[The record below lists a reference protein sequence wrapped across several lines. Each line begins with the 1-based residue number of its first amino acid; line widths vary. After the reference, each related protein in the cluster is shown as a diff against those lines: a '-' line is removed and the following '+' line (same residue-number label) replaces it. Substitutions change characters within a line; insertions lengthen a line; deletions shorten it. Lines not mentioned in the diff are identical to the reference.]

1 MTNFTDI
8 RDFLRAHCARYPEL
22 ALQDVF
28 KALYQSTFGW
38 EHLIDDRDA
47 AQRAAPNGD
56 GILRL
61 AHIRAEAARSGD
73 RISELVELLSGDYC
87 RVHLGVLRDGLSA
100 ETFARLF
107 ALSARH
113 EECGREKLEAML
125 TALQTMADA
134 GELPFS
140 AQETAEAVER
150 WRKDGFPPLHHSE
163 IFRQNYA
170 PAYRVLRRDF
180 ARALPLF
187 ARIDCLTAEK
197 DRVLVAI
204 EGGSA
209 SGKTTL
215 GELLQNVYGCPVFHM
230 DDFFLR
236 PEQRTEARFAQ
247 PGGNVD
253 RERFLEEV
261 LIPLR
266 EGRPVDYRR
275 FDCATFT
282 IAPPQRI
289 KAGTL
294 NIVEGAYS
302 MHPDLAPYYDLSV
315 FLPISAEKQRER
327 ILKRNAPAHAK
338 QFFDRWIPFEQRYFD
353 ALDVRNRCDL
363 ILSADD

>member
-1 MTNFTDI
+1 
-8 RDFLRAHCARYPEL
+8 
-22 ALQDVF
+22 
-28 KALYQSTFGW
+28 
-38 EHLIDDRDA
+38 
-47 AQRAAPNGD
+47 
-56 GILRL
+56 
-61 AHIRAEAARSGD
+61 
-73 RISELVELLSGDYC
+73 
-87 RVHLGVLRDGLSA
+87 
-100 ETFARLF
+100 
-107 ALSARH
+107 
-113 EECGREKLEAML
+113 
-125 TALQTMADA
+125 MADA

-187 ARIDCLTAEK
+187 ARIDHLTAEK
-197 DRVLVAI
+197 SRVLVAI

-236 PEQRTEARFAQ
+236 PEQRTEARFTQ

-289 KAGTL
+289 EAGTL

-315 FLPISAEKQRER
+315 FLSISAERQHER

-353 ALDVRNRCDL
+353 ALDVRNRYDL

>member
-28 KALYQSTFGW
+28 KALYQSTFGC
-38 EHLIDDRDA
+38 EHLIADPSA
-47 AQRAAPNGD
+47 AAD
-56 GILRL
+56 Y
-61 AHIRAEAARSGD
+61 IRAEAARSGD
-73 RISELVELLSGDYC
+73 RISELVELLGGDYC
-87 RVHLGVLRDGLSA
+87 RVHLGILQDGLNA

-140 AQETAEAVER
+140 AQETAEAVET
-150 WRKDGFPPLHHSE
+150 WRRDGFPPLHHSE

-180 ARALPLF
+180 A
-187 ARIDCLTAEK
+187 
-197 DRVLVAI
+197 
-204 EGGSA
+204 
-209 SGKTTL
+209 
-215 GELLQNVYGCPVFHM
+215 
-230 DDFFLR
+230 
-236 PEQRTEARFAQ
+236 
-247 PGGNVD
+247 

>member
-1 MTNFTDI
+1 MHRHF
-8 RDFLRAHCARYPEL
+8 
-22 ALQDVF
+22 
-28 KALYQSTFGW
+28 
-38 EHLIDDRDA
+38 A
-47 AQRAAPNGD
+47 A
-56 GILRL
+56 
-61 AHIRAEAARSGD
+61 
-73 RISELVELLSGDYC
+73 
-87 RVHLGVLRDGLSA
+87 DGLSA

-150 WRKDGFPPLHHSE
+150 WRRDGFPPLHHSE

-187 ARIDCLTAEK
+187 ARIDRLTAERS
-197 DRVLVAI
+197 RVLVAI

-236 PEQRTEARFAQ
+236 PGDKGLEARFTQ

-253 RERFLEEV
+253 LERFLEEV

-294 NIVEGAYS
+294 NIVEARTRT
-302 MHPDLAPYYDLSV
+302 PDLAPYYDLSV
-315 FLPISAEKQRER
+315 FCRFRQKTARAH
-327 ILKRNAPAHAK
+327 LKRNAPAHAK

>member
-1 MTNFTDI
+1 
-8 RDFLRAHCARYPEL
+8 
-22 ALQDVF
+22 
-28 KALYQSTFGW
+28 
-38 EHLIDDRDA
+38 
-47 AQRAAPNGD
+47 
-56 GILRL
+56 
-61 AHIRAEAARSGD
+61 
-73 RISELVELLSGDYC
+73 
-87 RVHLGVLRDGLSA
+87 
-100 ETFARLF
+100 
-107 ALSARH
+107 
-113 EECGREKLEAML
+113 
-125 TALQTMADA
+125 MADA

-140 AQETAEAVER
+140 AQETEEAVER

-163 IFRQNYA
+163 IFWQNYA

-187 ARIDCLTAEK
+187 ARIDHLTA
-197 DRVLVAI
+197 
-204 EGGSA
+204 
-209 SGKTTL
+209 TL

-289 KAGTL
+289 EAGTL
-294 NIVEGAYS
+294 NIVDGAYS

-338 QFFDRWIPFEQRYFD
+338 QFFDRWIPLEQRYFD
-353 ALDVRNRCDL
+353 AFDVQDRCDL
-363 ILSADD
+363 VLSADD

>member
-28 KALYQSTFGW
+28 KALYQSAFGC
-38 EHLIDDRDA
+38 EHLIADPSA
-47 AQRAAPNGD
+47 AAD
-56 GILRL
+56 Y
-61 AHIRAEAARSGD
+61 IRAEAARSGD
-73 RISELVELLSGDYC
+73 RISELVELLGGDYC
-87 RVHLGVLRDGLSA
+87 RVHLGILQDGLSA

-150 WRKDGFPPLHHSE
+150 WRRDGFPPLHHSE

-180 ARALPLF
+180 A
-187 ARIDCLTAEK
+187 
-197 DRVLVAI
+197 
-204 EGGSA
+204 
-209 SGKTTL
+209 
-215 GELLQNVYGCPVFHM
+215 
-230 DDFFLR
+230 
-236 PEQRTEARFAQ
+236 
-247 PGGNVD
+247 